1 MRRIG
6 TAVVA
11 IVALALVSL
20 ASLGVANT
28 RSAQAAVWTMEG
40 FATGAEENP
49 PVNSPGRAF
58 VRFTFNDQTNV
69 LTYAVTQS
77 GFSADQVTAAH
88 LHRGAK
94 GVNGPV
100 VHNISLTGF
109 VQATGSFNFTPA
121 DVQDLRA
128 GNWYFNIH
136 STANP
141 GGYARF
147 QLMLPAAALGPTPG
161 SAPAAAAAPALPV
174 RPPATGSAGFT
185 GYSDTLLPLLFVLAF
200 ATSGAAVFAV
210 ARRRS

>member
-1 MRRIG
+1 MKKIMA
-6 TAVVA
+6 AVVA
-11 IVALALVSL
+11 IATLALVSA
-20 ASLGVANT
+20 ASLGFAGT
-28 RSAQAAVWTMEG
+28 RDAHAAVWTIEG

-58 VRFTFNDQTNV
+58 VRFTFNDVTNV

-94 GVNGPV
+94 GVNGPII
-100 VHNISLTGF
+100 HNISLTGF
-109 VQATGSFNFTPA
+109 VQASGSFNFSAA
-121 DVQDLRA
+121 DVADLRA
-128 GNWYFNIH
+128 GNYYFNIH

-141 GGYARF
+141 GGYARM
-147 QLMLPAAALGPTPG
+147 QLMLPAAALAPTPSLAG
-161 SAPAAAAAPALPV
+161 PVVLPV
-174 RPPATGSAGFT
+174 RPPATGDGGFS

-200 ATSGAAVFAV
+200 VTSGTAVLAF